1 MKKIFLVLL
10 ISFFASSISAQ
21 VKFEAQ
27 VERDS
32 YGLNERFP
40 LAFSINNE
48 GDNFQAPK
56 IAGFKTEG
64 PFINKGNQTSITIVN
79 GRMTQKRE
87 ISTQV
92 IYYLTPTKKG
102 TFTIGSASIEFNG
115 TVYKSQP
122 IKITITDPV
131 QLPTY
136 PGQYPRQQQ
145 QQQQQQQQNYD
156 FGEGIHLVGEV
167 SSRNPFVNEPVTV
180 VYKLYFPYNSSVSN
194 FRNFQAPKYENFWS
208 QYVDIKQLRAEKG
221 KFNGKDYS
229 MVVLRKVT
237 LYPLEAGAKIIEPF
251 KIDVDA
257 EVPTGRS
264 DFFGQLEMKSVEKSL
279 NTGTQTINVKPLPEN
294 GKPASFSGAVGQFD
308 FKVKP
313 SKTSLKAGES
323 LDLEVSVAGKG
334 NLKLFTLP
342 KPVLPNSLEMF
353 DPIHSENV
361 QTPLTGMVGNISDK
375 YTIIPQ
381 FKGKYTIKSIEF
393 SYYDLASKSYKTI
406 ASDEI
411 TIDVAEGENVVAS
424 TTGTTN
430 KNTIQKKEVFQYNKL
445 KTSFVSALKDDF
457 LGSGMFYSL
466 LFAPLLLIPV
476 VMLAKKQKEAKDAD
490 AFGNKV
496 RRNNK
501 LVKKYLSE
509 AKRQMGDKVPFYMA
523 MEKALHNFLKAKLHI
538 ETVEMSKENIIELLQ
553 QRNATEDSI
562 SHFIALM
569 NDCEYARY
577 APATDTAMTNDFDR
591 AIEIITELEKQ
602 IK

>member
-1 MKKIFLVLL
+1 MKFIKIIQLVILFS
-10 ISFFASSISAQ
+10 ISSISAQ

-27 VERDS
+27 MDRDT
-32 YGLNERFP
+32 YGINERIP
-40 LAFSINNE
+40 LVFSINNE
-48 GDNFQAPK
+48 GDNFQPPK
-56 IAGFKTEG
+56 FPNFKADG

-131 QLPTY
+131 QMPSY
-136 PGQYPRQQQ
+136 PGQNPRQQQ
-145 QQQQQQQQNYD
+145 NYN

-167 SSRNPFVNEPVTV
+167 SSRNPMVNEPVTV

-194 FRNFQAPKYENFWS
+194 FRNFQAPKYEDFWS
-208 QYVDIKQLRAEKG
+208 QYIDIKQLRAEKG
-221 KFNGKDYS
+221 KYNGKDYS

-251 KIDVDA
+251 KIDIDA

-264 DFFGQLEMKSVEKSL
+264 DFFGQLEMKAVEKAL
-279 NTGTQTINVKPLPEN
+279 TTGKQTINVKPLPEK
-294 GKPASFSGAVGQFD
+294 GKPASFSGAVGQFT

-313 SKTSLKAGES
+313 SKTILKAGES
-323 LDLEVSVAGKG
+323 LDLEVSVSGKG

-353 DPIHSENV
+353 DPAHTENV
-361 QTPLTGMVGNISDK
+361 QTPLTGMVGNIADK

-381 FKGKYTIKSIEF
+381 FKGKYTIKPIEF
-393 SYYDLASKSYKTI
+393 SYYDLTSKSYKTI

-411 TIDVAEGENVVAS
+411 TIDVAEGDNVVAS

-430 KNTIQKKEVFQYNKL
+430 KNTIQKKEIFQYNKL
-445 KTSFVSALKDDF
+445 KTSFVSATKEDF
-457 LGSGMFYSL
+457 LGSRLFYSL

-476 VMLAKKQKEAKDAD
+476 VMLARKQKEAKDAD
-490 AFGNKV
+490 VFGNRI

-509 AKRQMGDKVPFYMA
+509 AKKQMGDKVPFYMA